1 MSLAKMAEI
10 DLQRL
15 RAGGY
20 LPTDAQVVRLNDL
33 AVRIERGKHTTVAN
47 MPRTGCAGNVVLHEP
62 TIAALEWWHQFG
74 RDAAWTTR
82 GKLNT
87 YYWMLAHAED
97 PDAFEGL
104 EDSRSIRRAVRIWQ
118 RKVFATEG
126 ELWRA
131 LIWVRSG
138 ENPIEEDDHPA
149 AVTDSVIDD
158 ETFNHLARLTIAAA
172 CALGVAPK
180 DLKCE
185 TQTTLVAL
193 IARASQNS
201 KKPMKPSVAK
211 DYIAYQRTIRE
222 IESNGRREQ

>member
-1 MSLAKMAEI
+1 MLAKMAEI
-10 DLQRL
+10 DLQKL
-15 RAGGY
+15 RASGFN
-20 LPTDAQVVRLNDL
+20 PTDAEIVRLNDL

-82 GKLNT
+82 GKLNV
-87 YYWMLAHAED
+87 YYWMLAHATD

-104 EDSRSIRRAVRIWQ
+104 EDARSIRRAVRHWL
-118 RKVFATEG
+118 RKVFATDG

-138 ENPIEEDDHPA
+138 ENPIAEDDRPA
-149 AVTDSVIDD
+149 SVTDSVIDD
-158 ETFNHLARLTIAAA
+158 ETFNHVARLTIAAA
-172 CALGVAPK
+172 GMLGVAPK

-185 TQTTLVAL
+185 TLPTLVAL
-193 IARASQNS
+193 IARATQNS
-201 KKPMKPSVAK
+201 KTPMKQSVAK
-211 DYIAYQRTIRE
+211 DYIAYQRTIRG
-222 IESNGRREQ
+222 IESHGRREQ